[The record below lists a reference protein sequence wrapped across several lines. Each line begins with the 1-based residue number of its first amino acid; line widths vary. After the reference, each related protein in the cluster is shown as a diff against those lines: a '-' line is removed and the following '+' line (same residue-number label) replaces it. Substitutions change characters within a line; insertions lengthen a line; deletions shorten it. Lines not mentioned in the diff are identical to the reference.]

1 MNAPLLRTPIIRRA
15 LVATAAAA
23 AATLALAGCSS
34 SAPEEAAV
42 DTEAPLYDALP
53 QDIKDAGAIV
63 VGADIGYAP
72 MEYYDV
78 DGETVLGLDK
88 ELTDLL
94 QTQLGVPFEWT
105 QVTFDG
111 LITQLK
117 SERIDIIVSGFT
129 DTAERQAEIDLIDY
143 YQSGLVLLTKKGNPE
158 GLTGV
163 EELCGQTI
171 ALQRGTAQES
181 YAQEQSA
188 ACEAAGDEPI
198 EILSFDRETEAMLQ
212 IKNGRAVAG
221 IQDYPVAAYNAQTSG
236 GGEDFE
242 VVGDQVQAGPMGIG
256 VSKDDTELR
265 DALQQAVQ
273 AIIDNGEYAELLEK
287 YDTPL
292 GAVEEATI
300 NAG

>member
-1 MNAPLLRTPIIRRA
+1 VIASSPRTPIIRRA
-15 LVATAAAA
+15 LVATATATAAV
-23 AATLALAGCSS
+23 LALAGCS
-34 SAPEEAAV
+34 AGGADEAAV
-42 DTEAPLYDALP
+42 DTDAPLYDALP
-53 QDIKDAGAIV
+53 QDIQDAGKIV

-72 MEYYDV
+72 MEYYDA

-143 YQSGLVLLTKKGNPE
+143 YQSGLVLLTRKGNPE
-158 GLTGV
+158 GLSGV
-163 EELCGQTI
+163 DALCGQTI
-171 ALQRGTAQES
+171 ALQRGSAQEA

-198 EILSFDRETEAMLQ
+198 EILAFDRETEAMLQ

-221 IQDYPVAAYNAQTSG
+221 IQDYPVAAYNARTSG

-242 VVGDQVQAGPMGIG
+242 VVGEQVESGPMGIG
-256 VSKDDTELR
+256 VAKDDTALR
-265 DALQQAVQ
+265 DALQQALQ
-273 AIIDNGEYAELLEK
+273 AIIDDGSYAELLEA

-292 GAVEEATI
+292 GAVTEATI